1 MFFASLVI
9 PLPTLEPIPRIQ
21 PVHSLKDFLEFT
33 AGGQAEG
40 DRGAGEGHGGSGQ
53 GGRAGKQ
60 EGGAGEQE
68 ERKGG
73 RGTGG
78 QEHRESAH
86 SHKEKAWRDQCGDDL
101 DLGKAPRLRLLGP
114 SF

>member
-1 MFFASLVI
+1 MPLVI

-60 EGGAGEQE
+60 EGGAGERQ
-68 ERKGG
+68 GAG
-73 RGTGG
+73 R
-78 QEHRESAH
+78 RV
-86 SHKEKAWRDQCGDDL
+86 KWRGAGDHEGVDQP
-101 DLGKAPRLRLLGP
+101 PRRG
-114 SF
+114 